1 MRIASWGSC
10 RRGAIAAA
18 LPMAMMVATVGGCG
32 NSTSETMFP
41 DPARAT
47 GGAGGSGGSATGGS
61 GGSGGSATAGST
73 GTGGST
79 SGTGG
84 ASATGGST
92 GSGGSTGTG
101 GSGAGDSGAPGT
113 GGSGAGTGGS
123 GMPGTGGSGAGT
135 GGSGPAA
142 GACPGGAYAIAITMD
157 VTWPSTTAA
166 AAGMGKIFLWNK
178 STVSPT
184 GDAVAGMLQGC
195 GTVLPETGLTSLGR
209 IAAGG
214 TKILIEVPE
223 DVWDK
228 PSMPKF
234 PVTGMQAGGATGTFN
249 LSWAVLL
256 GATLGDPKG
265 PWPDSY
271 TGLMGAD
278 ADGDGKPGYIA
289 APRNGGGF
297 VLPPTAV
304 GIGGSAPSAE
314 RLFLVS
320 RHVVTIN
327 GTRTSCDELSG
338 PASVSA
344 FDSHVMGC
352 LLRGGGECNKGQT
365 DFVDGNRMKYVVKS
379 ATFRAKKVGDA
390 ATCAEVR
397 AALPPN

>member
-1 MRIASWGSC
+1 
-10 RRGAIAAA
+10 
-18 LPMAMMVATVGGCG
+18 MA
-32 NSTSETMFP
+32 
-41 DPARAT
+41 
-47 GGAGGSGGSATGGS
+47 
-61 GGSGGSATAGST
+61 
-73 GTGGST
+73 
-79 SGTGG
+79 
-84 ASATGGST
+84 
-92 GSGGSTGTG
+92 
-101 GSGAGDSGAPGT
+101 GSGAGMGGSTPGT
-113 GGSGAGTGGS
+113 GGGS
-123 GMPGTGGSGAGT
+123 AGT
-135 GGSGPAA
+135 GGSGPSA
-142 GACPGGAYAIAITMD
+142 GACPAGAYAIGLTMD

-178 STVSPT
+178 TTISPS
-184 GDAVAGMLQGC
+184 GDALGGMLQGC
-195 GTVLPETGLTSLGR
+195 GTVLPETALTSLGR

-214 TKILIEVPE
+214 NKILIEVPE

-234 PVTGMQAGGATGTFN
+234 AVTGMQAGGATGMLN

-271 TGLMGAD
+271 SGLMGAD

-320 RHVVTIN
+320 RHLVTIN
-327 GTRTSCDELSG
+327 GMRTSCDEASG
-338 PASVSA
+338 PANVSA

-379 ATFRAKKVGDA
+379 ATFRAKKVADG
-390 ATCAEVR
+390 ATCADVR